1 MAFCEIELSTGLVIS
16 PDTAEVVTHTR
27 EADTTEHPVEDGS
40 TIADH
45 VIVKPRSFSMT
56 TLWTPRPWDAFF
68 LPSGPNR
75 PAQAF
80 DILATACQ
88 QKTSLSIQ
96 IDDVNYRPVILT
108 SVTMQRQF
116 ADGDSRVVQLECKE
130 ITIVEGKT
138 VAVRVAPA
146 LKPKGKKKNIKA
158 NLIPGLV
165 SYEPGQSNNIYQT
178 IANIT
183 PPAEYVEM
191 ANAANPTGL

>member
-1 MAFCEIELSTGLVIS
+1 MAFCKIQLSTGLTIS
-16 PDTAEVVTHTR
+16 PDTAETVTHTR

-45 VIVKPRSFSMT
+45 VIVKPRSFTIT
-56 TLWTPRPWDAFF
+56 TLWTPRPWDDSYN
-68 LPSGPNR
+68 PSGANR

-88 QKTSLSIQ
+88 QKTSLWIQ
-96 IDDVNYRPVILT
+96 IDDIDYRPVILT

-116 ADGDSRVVQLECKE
+116 ADGDGRAIQLECKE
-130 ITIVEGKT
+130 ITIVTGKT
-138 VAVRVAPA
+138 VAVRVSNA
-146 LKPKGKKKNIKA
+146 LKPKAKKKNIKA

-178 IANIT
+178 IAGIT
-183 PPAEYVEM
+183 PPAEYIEM
-191 ANAANPTGL
+191 SNAANPTGL